1 MKDIIVDAVLYSG
14 IEKVRKEMA
23 RCWIMINKSKQRILT
38 NDEIIEAILHYV
50 DEDLYNYAVLI
61 DGEWGCG
68 KTYFIKEHLYDELEK
83 HEKNRAEAG
92 QYKERRVV
100 YLSLYGIKSVDD
112 VSKQILMES
121 YLSKT
126 GKIKGFLKKGTEVT
140 GKMLPVFF
148 DILKAKGLE
157 LDADNVSNAVGG
169 LLSIKDSI
177 LIFDDLERCDCP
189 INEILGYINTFVE
202 HDGMKVILVAN
213 QKEIGKSTYLI
224 NQELKYMVAAHEN
237 IMFEEK
243 TRNDKILKA
252 YGDNKTKESE
262 PVALNVVQSRM
273 DKLFG
278 QNELYEKVKEKLVGV
293 TIYYYPA
300 LQEIFVKLI
309 KNKSINTELQG
320 LLLNEISFFEEYMV
334 NEEHPNLRTFQ
345 FFLSKICDMYEVIRK
360 LDEEGREAFL
370 RYIIKYCFKVCVCY
384 KNNTLE
390 YNWQGNEEYEFT
402 SIGRSD
408 IFGSNLTF
416 RFVDDFVVKSI
427 LDEERAKKM
436 FELYVDE
443 YIKPKIDQLEGFKK
457 LEYHWYLST
466 DDEVE
471 NQLKEVLKDLEGNK
485 FEIKIYARI
494 ISILIDLEEVG
505 FSKDYM
511 ETAIMLMSENIEK
524 LTYHM
529 YLDSGYCS
537 GSDDI
542 KKERFNKII
551 NELQNKI
558 DMRFQEQVTET
569 MEQHLAVGDGWA
581 EHLVDYVRKNKQ
593 EINNNSG
600 FLSQIDMEYLVTK
613 ICNSKSYDIQ
623 AFRACIIELYVRN
636 ALGNALKEDS
646 ERIDK
651 LLAEL
656 KETDKNKFDK
666 IKNMQIKYL
675 IENLEKA
682 KENYKR

>member
-1 MKDIIVDAVLYSG
+1 
-14 IEKVRKEMA
+14 
-23 RCWIMINKSKQRILT
+23 MINKTKQRILT
-38 NDEIIEAILHYV
+38 NDEIIEVILHYI

-68 KTYFIKEHLYDELEK
+68 KTYFIKEHLCDKLEK
-83 HEKNRAEAG
+83 HEKNKAKTEG
-92 QYKERRVV
+92 YKEKRIA

-140 GKMLPVFF
+140 GKMLPVLF
-148 DILKAKGLE
+148 DMMKAKGLE

-169 LLSIKDSI
+169 LLSVKDSI

-213 QKEIGKSTYLI
+213 QKEIGKSTYLV
-224 NQELKYMVAAHEN
+224 NQELKYLVAAHEN
-237 IMFEEK
+237 IIFEEK
-243 TRNDKILKA
+243 KINEKILDA
-252 YGDNKTKESE
+252 YGDKKTKESE
-262 PVALNVVQSRM
+262 PVELSIVQSRM

-300 LQEIFVKLI
+300 LQEIFTKLI
-309 KNKSINTELQG
+309 QNKSISNELQE
-320 LLLNEISFFEEYMV
+320 LLSNDISFFEEYMV

-345 FFLSKICDMYEVIRK
+345 FFLSKICDLYEVIRK
-360 LDEEGREAFL
+360 LDEDGREAFL
-370 RYIIKYCFKVCVCY
+370 KYIIRYCFKACVCY
-384 KNNTLE
+384 KNGTLE
-390 YNWQGNEEYEFT
+390 YNWQGNEEYEFKH
-402 SIGRSD
+402 IGRTD
-408 IFGSNLTF
+408 IFGSNLAF
-416 RFVDDFVVKSI
+416 RFVDDFVIKSI
-427 LDEERAKKM
+427 LDEERAKRM
-436 FELYVDE
+436 FEVYVDE
-443 YIKPKIDQLEGFKK
+443 YIKTKNDQLEGFKK

-471 NQLKEVLKDLEGNK
+471 NQLKEVLKDLEENK
-485 FEIKIYARI
+485 YEVKIYARI
-494 ISILIDLEEVG
+494 ISLLIDLEEAG
-505 FSKDYM
+505 FSKNNM
-511 ETAIMLMSENIEK
+511 ETAIIKMRENIEK

-537 GSDDI
+537 GSDDK
-542 KKERFNKII
+542 KKERFNIII
-551 NELQNKI
+551 NELQDRI
-558 DMRFQEQVTET
+558 DSRFQEQVSET
-569 MEQHLAVGDGWA
+569 MEQHLSAGDGWA
-581 EHLVDYVRKNKQ
+581 ENLSDYVRNNKR

-600 FLSQIDMEYLVTK
+600 FLSQMDMTYLVNK
-613 ICNSKSYDIQ
+613 ISGSKSYDIQ

-636 ALGNALKEDS
+636 TFGNALKEDG

-656 KETDKNKFDK
+656 SDLDKTKFDK

-675 IENLEKA
+675 IENLQKA
-682 KENYKR
+682 RENYKN